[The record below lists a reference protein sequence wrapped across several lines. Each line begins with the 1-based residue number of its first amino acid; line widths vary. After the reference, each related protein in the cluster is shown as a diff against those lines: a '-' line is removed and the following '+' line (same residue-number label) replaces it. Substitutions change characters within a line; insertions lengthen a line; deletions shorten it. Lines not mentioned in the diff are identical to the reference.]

1 MGPAASPAAEPPAA
15 GGAAVEDAVL
25 LRALQEVSEGVM
37 VLDAADWRV
46 VHVND
51 AGAAVHGLR
60 PADLLGRPL
69 GEVFPQ
75 AVGSEFHRQLRRTRT
90 HAGTVDWTGPVP
102 GSHLHVHARARRLD
116 GLVLCAYRD
125 VTREQVLERERDE
138 LTRSLRETVER
149 TTRLLAL
156 SEALTATTT
165 VADVARVVVDTA
177 RSVFGAAHAGLSVV
191 DHERGVLRTPFLEE
205 LAPGAVERWEDLPLD
220 GPGPGTAAL
229 RELRP
234 RFEDGD
240 ALRARYPELTER
252 WEVADVSYLAAVPL
266 VAAGRGV
273 GLLTLVWSRG
283 RRLAVEHRAL
293 LEASASYATQALQR
307 ALLLGEHTE
316 VARTLQH
323 AMLTAELP
331 QPDDL
336 HLAARYLPARAGAQ
350 VGGDWYDAVVLPSGS
365 TLLVIGDV
373 TGHDVVAAAAMGQLR
388 IALRALAVDRDDG
401 PVELLRR
408 LEAVVA
414 SLGGE
419 PIVASCL
426 VGHVEQSAADRA
438 AGRRVL
444 RWAWAG
450 HPPPLLV
457 HADGRV
463 DVLGPDSDVLL
474 GVQAATGRREHL
486 ADLPTGSTLL
496 LYTDGLVERRDSD
509 LDTGVER
516 LRAAA
521 GALAGAADDALG
533 AALDDLLVA
542 AEPAGGDDVAVL
554 AVRFGAQD

>member
-1 MGPAASPAAEPPAA
+1 
-15 GGAAVEDAVL
+15 
-25 LRALQEVSEGVM
+25 M

-51 AGAAVHGLR
+51 AGAAVYGRR
-60 PADLLGRPL
+60 PADLLGRLL

-75 AVGSEFHRQLRRTRT
+75 AVGSDFHRQLRRTRT
-90 HAGTVDWTGPVP
+90 HHGTVEWTGPVP
-102 GSHLHVHARARRLD
+102 GTHLHVHARAQRLD

-191 DHERGVLRTPFLEE
+191 DRERGLLRTPFLEE

-229 RELRP
+229 REQRP

-240 ALRARYPELTER
+240 ALRARYPELAER
-252 WEVADVSYLAAVPL
+252 WRVADVSYLAAVPL
-266 VAAGRGV
+266 VAAGHGV

-283 RRLAVEHRAL
+283 RRLAVGHRTL

-307 ALLLGEHTE
+307 ALLLAEHAE

-323 AMLTAELP
+323 AMLTAQLP

-336 HLAARYLPARAGAQ
+336 HVAARYLPARAGAQ
-350 VGGDWYDAVVLPSGS
+350 VGGDWYDAVVLPGGT
-365 TLLVIGDV
+365 TLLVVGDV

-388 IALRALAVDRDDG
+388 IALRALAVDREEV
-401 PVELLRR
+401 PSRLLER

-419 PIVASCL
+419 PILASCL
-426 VGHVEQSAADRA
+426 VARVEQSAADRS

-444 RWAWAG
+444 RWSSAG

-457 HADGRV
+457 HRDGRV
-463 DVLGPDSDVLL
+463 DVLRTEGDVLL
-474 GVQAATGRREHL
+474 GVQGPGARTEHRAA
-486 ADLPTGSTLL
+486 LPTGSTLL

-509 LDTGVER
+509 LDAGVER
-516 LRAAA
+516 LRTAATALAAA
-521 GALAGAADDALG
+521 GDGALG
-533 AALDDLLVA
+533 AALDELLVA

-554 AVRFGAQD
+554 AVRFGAQGRVTGAVTGAREGVAAAAYDRRS